1 MTSATRGPHSY
12 RADPAVPS
20 FPDDRPLIV
29 YDGVCV
35 MCSGWV
41 QFILRHD
48 RRGLFRFADAASP
61 LGQALFRHYG
71 LKTHDYESYV
81 MLENGRALLR
91 SDPSLTILQR
101 LGWPWAAAGVFKFV
115 PRFLRDRVYDWVAR
129 NRYRILGKRETCW
142 LPDPAVRERF
152 LS

>member
-1 MTSATRGPHSY
+1 MSGREPYSY

-41 QFILRHD
+41 RFILRHD
-48 RRGLFRFADAASP
+48 RRGLFRFTDAASP

-81 MLENGRALLR
+81 MVENGRAYLR

-101 LGWPWAAAGVFKFV
+101 LGWPWAAAGVFKLV
-115 PRFLRDRVYDWVAR
+115 PRFIRDRVYDWVAR
-129 NRYRILGKRETCW
+129 NRYRIFGKRETCW
-142 LPDPAVRERF
+142 LPDPATRERF
-152 LS
+152 LA